1 MHDIEIETVFLHL
14 KLKLCP
20 TLIYCRTLIDVE
32 IDKYFAGTHPQ
43 SSVRV
48 NFSHNIGA
56 TK

>member
-1 MHDIEIETVFLHL
+1 MHL
-14 KLKLCP
+14 KLNLCP
-20 TLIYCRTLIDVE
+20 TLIYRWTLINVE
-32 IDKYFAGTHPQ
+32 IDKYFTGTHPQ